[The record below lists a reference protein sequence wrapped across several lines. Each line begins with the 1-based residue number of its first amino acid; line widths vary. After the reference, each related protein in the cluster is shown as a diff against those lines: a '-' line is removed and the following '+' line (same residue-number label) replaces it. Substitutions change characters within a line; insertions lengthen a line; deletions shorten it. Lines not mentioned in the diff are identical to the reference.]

1 MPIDI
6 VPIDDEHKEAC
17 TQTDELSHIE
27 ASSQTDSGYIN
38 FLESDNVALRSEL
51 QGLKMNP
58 RPREVTDEL
67 FKDNE
72 GILKFYTGLLN
83 WTVFNA
89 VMTLVSPCFPRI
101 ANGKLSIF

>member
-6 VPIDDEHKEAC
+6 VLIDDEHKEAC

-72 GILKFYTGLLN
+72 GILKF
-83 WTVFNA
+83 
-89 VMTLVSPCFPRI
+89 
-101 ANGKLSIF
+101 